1 MLQRPVVANAFKSK
15 NGFKILYTQISWG
28 TLSTQREDDNRVRR
42 GEDAAK
48 GATVIFWRLA
58 GGEEEELLALRV
70 LLFDLVAIFFEEGKN
85 HCVEDILS
93 LAPELHLE
101 GKWTTNGRRID
112 ADFNGN
118 STRHHSN
125 TLHCHTQGH

>member
-1 MLQRPVVANAFKSK
+1 MANAFKSK

-28 TLSTQREDDNRVRR
+28 TLWTHREEDKRVRR
-42 GEDAAK
+42 GKDAAK

-70 LLFDLVAIFFEEGKN
+70 LLFVLVAIFFEEGKN
-85 HCVEDILS
+85 HCVEDFVAGPRITF
-93 LAPELHLE
+93 
-101 GKWTTNGRRID
+101 GRKWTTNGRRID
-112 ADFNGN
+112 VEFNGN

-125 TLHCHTQGH
+125 TFHYHTQCH

>member
-1 MLQRPVVANAFKSK
+1 MANAFKSK

-28 TLSTQREDDNRVRR
+28 TLSTHREEDKRVRR
-42 GEDAAK
+42 GKDAAK

-70 LLFDLVAIFFEEGKN
+70 LLFDLVAMFFEESKN
-85 HCVEDILS
+85 HCGGHFVAGPRITFGRKMD
-93 LAPELHLE
+93 
-101 GKWTTNGRRID
+101 NDGRRID
-112 ADFNGN
+112 TEFYGN

-125 TLHCHTQGH
+125 TLHCRGQDG